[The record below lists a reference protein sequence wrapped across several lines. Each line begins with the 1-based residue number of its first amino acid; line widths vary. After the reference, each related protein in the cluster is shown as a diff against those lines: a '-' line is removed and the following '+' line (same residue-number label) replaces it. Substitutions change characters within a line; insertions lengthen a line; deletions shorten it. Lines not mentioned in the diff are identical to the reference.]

1 MHRMVRSIRLA
12 GILAAACVT
21 LLSGLA
27 LVWFFVQPET
37 LPLLS
42 TWQLAAILGSIVLP
56 GLCLAAWQ
64 ADRSAAARAPRRR
77 VARSPVEPSAPVQVA
92 TKAAE
97 LEVAPAIEFSTI
109 GRLSPKG
116 RSRSDRAVHRHR
128 RSARV

>member
-1 MHRMVRSIRLA
+1 MVRSIRLA
-12 GILAAACVT
+12 GIIAAACVT

-64 ADRSAAARAPRRR
+64 ADRSAAARAPRRKVVR
-77 VARSPVEPSAPVQVA
+77 TPIAQPLPIQAPSPVVEREERQ
-92 TKAAE
+92 TIE
-97 LEVAPAIEFSTI
+97 LSTV
-109 GRLSPKG
+109 GRLSPKR
-116 RSRSDRAVHRHR
+116 RSRTDRAVHRHR

>member
-12 GILAAACVT
+12 GIIAAACVT

-64 ADRSAAARAPRRR
+64 VDRSAAARAPRRLS
-77 VARSPVEPSAPVQVA
+77 APLHDEPSVPAAIAP
-92 TKAAE
+92 KANHE
-97 LEVAPAIEFSTI
+97 PAPAIEFSTV

-116 RSRSDRAVHRHR
+116 RSRTVRAVHRHR